1 MGEDLKR
8 LLDAQ
13 YYGTWSGYGIS
24 SPKGVLDLK
33 HVPGVSILA
42 DRRPELS
49 GLKNVDYTNDQLI
62 KMGEDWKKDQLGAFS
77 GIPWGTIAAVAA
89 NNVAGFINGF
99 GPDYSA
105 SDLSASA
112 GTGTNSRMGISYTT

>member
-24 SPKGVLDLK
+24 TPRGELNLER
-33 HVPGVSILA
+33 VPGVSILA

-49 GLKNVDYTNDQLI
+49 GLKNVDYTNGQMI
-62 KMGEDWKKDQLGAFS
+62 KMGEDWKKDVS
-77 GIPWGTIAAVAA
+77 KA
-89 NNVAGFINGF
+89 N
-99 GPDYSA
+99 PKDYSGFA
-105 SDLSASA
+105 NAAMATGDFLAHLYNSTRYDQTAGDLIQQARTS
-112 GTGTNSRMGISYTT
+112 N